1 MKKILSVL
9 MLVCLLA
16 VCLPLCASAQTYTGL
31 CGDDLRYTLD
41 ADTGELRI
49 SGTGAMADSQSNRS
63 TWYDH
68 RDDIKSIVVEPG
80 VTSIGVYSFAYLS
93 SLESVTLPDTVTVI
107 KESCFEGCEKLKEC
121 SLPGNLTHIGEEAF
135 EKCFALTSVNFPD
148 TLVHIGDYAF
158 RECASLTSVHIPG
171 SLKEIPYQAFYF
183 CSSIKNLVIEEGVE
197 TIGADAFVRAAIETL
212 TIPASVTSLGSEAFA
227 DNKSL
232 KTVNMI
238 GGGTVLPLAC
248 FVDCTSLQRIKLP
261 NELTEVADRAFAG
274 CTSLQRI
281 DYPASVADL
290 GIGVHRDNK
299 SLTCVTFAAPAGT
312 EISMERSEIDN
323 KGVTVLY
330 SNEDTGVEDYA
341 IKNGLDWQLIG
352 SQPEDTWVPGQDVPS
367 QPGQPDQPD
376 IPVTPMFT
384 DVKKGDFF
392 YDAVQWA
399 VEKGV
404 TSGTTAT
411 TFSPANACDRGQIV
425 TFLWR
430 ANGSPNPTSTHNP
443 FVDVKSGDYY
453 YEAVLWAQEKGIT
466 SGTDATHFSPSTP
479 CNRGQA
485 VTFLWRANGK
495 PTGTGKSFADVKS
508 GQFYTDAVKWA
519 VGKNITSGTSSTT
532 FSPDQSCTRGQIVTF
547 LYRANG

>member
-1 MKKILSVL
+1 MKKVLSV
-9 MLVCLLA
+9 LLA
-16 VCLPLCASAQTYTGL
+16 VCLLVGCLPLAASAETYQGW

-41 ADTGELRI
+41 TGTGELRI
-49 SGTGAMADSQSNRS
+49 SGTGPMADSPTNRS

-68 RDDIKSIVVEPG
+68 RDDIKSVVVEPG

-93 SLESVTLPDTVTVI
+93 SLESAVLPDTVTAI
-107 KESCFEGCEKLKEC
+107 KESSFEGCEKLKEC

-148 TLVHIGDYAF
+148 TLVHMGDYAF
-158 RECASLTSVHIPG
+158 RECTALTSVHIPG

-183 CSSIKNLVIEEGVE
+183 CSRIKNLVIEEGVE

-227 DNKSL
+227 DNKPL

-238 GGGTVLPLAC
+238 GGGTILPLAC

-261 NELTEVADRAFAG
+261 NELTEVTDRAFAG

-281 DYPASVADL
+281 DYPAGVVRL
-290 GIGVHRDNK
+290 GIGVHRNNK
-299 SLTCVTFAAPAGT
+299 SLTCVTFATPAGT
-312 EISMERSEIDN
+312 KISMERSEIDN

-330 SNEDTGVEDYA
+330 SNEDTGVKAYA
-341 IKNGLDWQLIG
+341 IENSLDWQLIG

-367 QPGQPDQPD
+367 QPDKPDIPD
-376 IPVTPMFT
+376 IPVTPKFT
-384 DVKKGDFF
+384 DIKKGDFF

-404 TSGTTAT
+404 TSGTTVT
-411 TFSPANACDRGQIV
+411 TFSPGNPCDRGQIV

-430 ANGSPNPTSTHNP
+430 ANGSPNPTSTLNP

-453 YEAVLWAQEKGIT
+453 YKAVLWAVENNIT
-466 SGTDATHFSPSTP
+466 SGTDATHFSPKTP

-485 VTFLWRANGK
+485 VTFLWRANGR
-495 PTGTGKSFADVKS
+495 PAGTGKSFADVKS

-532 FSPDQSCTRGQIVTF
+532 FSPNQSCTRGQIVTF
-547 LYRANG
+547 LYRDKQ